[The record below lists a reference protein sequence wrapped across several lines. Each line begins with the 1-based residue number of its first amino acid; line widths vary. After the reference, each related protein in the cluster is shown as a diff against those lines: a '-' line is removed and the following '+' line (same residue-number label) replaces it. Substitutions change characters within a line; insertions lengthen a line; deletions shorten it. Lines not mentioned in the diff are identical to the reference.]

1 VFGDIVRSHRQRL
14 GLTQEELAG
23 KAGIGLRTVRD
34 IETARIS
41 RPRQV
46 TVRRLADVFDLRG
59 VARDRFHELAAPAT
73 EWLVQKWLAHPC
85 RDEEARE
92 DLTAEERTELVALR
106 REKRRLEAENEILR
120 QSAASFAADPS
131 ESPRT

>member
-1 VFGDIVRSHRQRL
+1 MISECGQREGEVFGDIVRSHRQRL

-46 TVRRLADVFDLRG
+46 TVRRLHQLWAIAD
-59 VARDRFHELAAPAT
+59 
-73 EWLVQKWLAHPC
+73 
-85 RDEEARE
+85 
-92 DLTAEERTELVALR
+92 
-106 REKRRLEAENEILR
+106 
-120 QSAASFAADPS
+120 
-131 ESPRT
+131 